1 MIDFNFVPET
11 LEWCTT
17 HYTPP
22 IKEYIHCP
30 SFGNSDGMNGSCWH
44 CMEMTPYQWVMC
56 SDESWIRGLTSP
68 IGRYHYKTRE
78 EAAEF
83 IESHKQKCPQK
94 NIIEYLYELHQRVKE
109 LENGQTI

>member
-22 IKEYIHCP
+22 IKTYINCHD
-30 SFGNSDGMNGSCWH
+30 FGQCDGTDGSCWH

-56 SDESWIRGLTSP
+56 SDESWIRGLTSQF
-68 IGRYHYKTRE
+68 GRYRYETRE

-83 IESHKQKCPQK
+83 IESHKQKFPQK
-94 NIIEYLYELHQRVKE
+94 NIIEYLYELHQRAKE
-109 LENGQTI
+109 EQHGQTI